1 MTKLDEIKNGNLLIS
16 LNPTT
21 DNIQLYYD
29 NLLVMTKAELI
40 SKLKLSFKTNKN
52 TMNISNIFFYFNT
65 ELDNDITVY
74 KQNINIK
81 DTFECQFSET
91 NTANMAIRKLIQ
103 HINTQVSCVIAID
116 PTVHSALVVITGLYQ
131 TEAYPV
137 KTKFT
142 YKLFLL

>member
-1 MTKLDEIKNGNLLIS
+1 MSKTNEIKNGNLLIS
-16 LNPTT
+16 LNPST
-21 DNIQLYYD
+21 DTIKLYYD
-29 NLLVMTKAELI
+29 NLTVMNKADLVA
-40 SKLKLSFKTNKN
+40 KLKLSFKSNKN

-81 DTFECQFSET
+81 DTFECAFTE
-91 NTANMAIRKLIQ
+91 NHTANMAIKKLIQ

-116 PTVHSALVVITGLYQ
+116 PTVYSALVVVTGLYQ
-131 TEAYPV
+131 TDIYPV